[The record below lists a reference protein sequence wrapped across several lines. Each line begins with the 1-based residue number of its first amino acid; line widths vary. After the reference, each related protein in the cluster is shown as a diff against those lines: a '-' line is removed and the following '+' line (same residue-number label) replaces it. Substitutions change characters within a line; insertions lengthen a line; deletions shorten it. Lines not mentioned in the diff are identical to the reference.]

1 MTSYEIEKTETTN
14 AANIAAEVLAALPEG
29 AVIVLYADGA
39 ALPTNPGPAA
49 GAFAI
54 VHEGK
59 VIHSAAHFLG
69 HGTNNIA
76 EMTAALDGL
85 RFLTDRRED
94 LKITV
99 VSDSEYLIKGMNER
113 LAKWKAKG
121 WRTASGT
128 PAKNRALWEELD
140 ALASTFPALGWK
152 WVKGHA
158 GNEFNELVD
167 GLANAAAEAGA
178 ETDDA

>member
-1 MTSYEIEKTETTN
+1 MTFNEIEKTEKTN
-14 AANIAAEVLAALPEG
+14 AAEVLAALPEG
-29 AVIVLYADGA
+29 AVIELYADGA
-39 ALPTNPGPAA
+39 ALPSNPGPAA

-54 VHEGK
+54 VYEGK
-59 VIHSAAHFLG
+59 AIHSAAHFLG

-99 VSDSEYLIKGMNER
+99 VSDSQYVIKGMTEW
-113 LAKWKAKG
+113 LANWKARG
-121 WRTASGT
+121 WRKADRK
-128 PAKNRALWEELD
+128 PVENRALWEELD

-167 GLANAAAEAGA
+167 GLANAAAEA